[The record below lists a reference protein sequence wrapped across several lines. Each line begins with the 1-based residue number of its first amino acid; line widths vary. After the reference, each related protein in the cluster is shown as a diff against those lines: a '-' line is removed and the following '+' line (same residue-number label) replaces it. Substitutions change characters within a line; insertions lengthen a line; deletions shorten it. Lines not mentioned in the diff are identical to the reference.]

1 MATESLRVGKEPSAQ
16 RGTPATGRI
25 LDADAVM
32 QAWRERWDAL
42 PGRSPLEPETAQSV
56 VAFLLEDGEWSL
68 ADRPEFADLG
78 DVTFDRLA
86 CLRDVLRD
94 LLHAVTDPPVDAS
107 LLMQHLDQS
116 IHRLL
121 TGAQEAERTLLEF
134 QALTDPLTGVWNRRA
149 LERDLQRELARA
161 QRSGREVT
169 VIVLDLDGLK
179 HINDSLGHAAG
190 DAAILEL
197 AAAFTR
203 ELRAVDSIYRIGG
216 DEFVVMLPE
225 TTADSVDALFARVAA
240 SAPAFSAGVAT
251 GPADAGT
258 VRALVDLADQRLVRS
273 RRDAR
278 YGPDFGLVDRPPV
291 ADERVS
297 RPAVDQ
303 RVVIRALSAVGNG
316 TRFAAEVTLAQGD
329 LVVTE
334 TADGPAVP
342 QATGRIVLE
351 ATLRALGS
359 LGLPVDGW
367 FIDAATITRLGTE
380 SVALVSVVLPR
391 RDGPLALTG
400 TAPVRRDEVDAY
412 ARAALDAL
420 MRMLS
425 AGNEPPRPLL
435 SAQAPAS

>member
-1 MATESLRVGKEPSAQ
+1 MAAESPRVGNESSTQ
-16 RGTPATGRI
+16 RGTPAPRRM
-25 LDADAVM
+25 LDADEVSL
-32 QAWRERWDAL
+32 AWRERWDAL
-42 PGRSPLEPETAQSV
+42 PGRGPLEPEMSRSV
-56 VAFLLEDGEWSL
+56 VALLLEDDEGSL
-68 ADRPEFADLG
+68 TDRLEFADLG

-94 LLHAVTDPPVDAS
+94 LLHAGPDPADAP
-107 LLMQHLDQS
+107 LLVQQLDQS

-121 TGAQEAERTLLEF
+121 SASQAADRAQLEF

-161 QRSGREVT
+161 QRSGRQVT
-169 VIVLDLDGLK
+169 VVVLDLDGLK
-179 HINDSLGHAAG
+179 HINDTLGHAAG
-190 DAAILEL
+190 DAAILDL
-197 AAAFTR
+197 AASFTR

-225 TTADSVDALFARVAA
+225 TTADSVDALLARVTA

-251 GPADAGT
+251 GPSEAAT
-258 VRALVDLADQRLVRS
+258 VRGLVDLADQRLVR
-273 RRDAR
+273 RRRNAR
-278 YGPDFGLVDRPPV
+278 YGPHFGLVDRPPV
-291 ADERVS
+291 AGERVS
-297 RPAVDQ
+297 RPVADQ
-303 RVVIRALSAVGNG
+303 RVVIRALSAMGNG

-391 RDGPLALTG
+391 PAGPLALTG
-400 TAPVRRDEVDAY
+400 TAPVRRDEIDAY

-425 AGNEPPRPLL
+425 AGTEPLWPLL
-435 SAQAPAS
+435 SARAPAS